1 MIAGLILEYLLIGIM
16 PNLYLIGQIVGK
28 NMTLFE
34 IVSWFFL
41 LIIIFV
47 PIRKNFSLKKM
58 KKLSFGTDLLIL
70 FLLTTATNVIIFTV
84 AVMNGSLYGAKS
96 RLIYGLIVFLSEF
109 FVFWSGIIRVYIY
122 SKQVSLK
129 LKLLGIFFGFVPIVN
144 LILLIKIISA
154 AKAEVSYE
162 TKFETEQLARDGKNL
177 CRTKYPILLVHGV
190 FFRDN
195 KLLNYWGRIPEVLK
209 RNGAD
214 LFYGQQQSALAVKD
228 SALEL
233 HNKIQEVLKQTGA
246 EKVNVIAHSKGGLD
260 TRYAIS
266 KYGADKY
273 IASLTT
279 VNTPHRGCIFV
290 DYLFSVIPESMRN
303 KMASTYNAGAKKLG
317 DTTPDF
323 IAAVTDL
330 SGSAC
335 EIFNSE
341 VKDSPN
347 VYYQSVGSM
356 SRNAKSGRFPL
367 NVSYPLVKA
376 KDGDNDGLVA
386 VTSMKWGDNFKFV
399 SVNGKRGVTHADMID
414 LNREN
419 IPDFNVRSFYV
430 NLVSDLKNKGF

>member
-1 MIAGLILEYLLIGIM
+1 MIAGLILEYLLIGVM
-16 PNLYLIGQIVGK
+16 PNLYLIDQMVGK

-70 FLLTTATNVIIFTV
+70 FLLTTATNITIFTV

-122 SKQVSLK
+122 SKQISLK

-162 TKFETEQLARDGKNL
+162 TKFENEQLARDGKNL
-177 CRTKYPILLVHGV
+177 CRTKYPLLLVHGV

-233 HNKIQEVLKQTGA
+233 HNKIKEVLNKQ
-246 EKVNVIAHSKGGLD
+246 
-260 TRYAIS
+260 
-266 KYGADKY
+266 
-273 IASLTT
+273 
-279 VNTPHRGCIFV
+279 
-290 DYLFSVIPESMRN
+290 
-303 KMASTYNAGAKKLG
+303 
-317 DTTPDF
+317 
-323 IAAVTDL
+323 
-330 SGSAC
+330 
-335 EIFNSE
+335 
-341 VKDSPN
+341 
-347 VYYQSVGSM
+347 
-356 SRNAKSGRFPL
+356 GR
-367 NVSYPLVKA
+367 
-376 KDGDNDGLVA
+376 
-386 VTSMKWGDNFKFV
+386 
-399 SVNGKRGVTHADMID
+399 KR
-414 LNREN
+414 
-419 IPDFNVRSFYV
+419 
-430 NLVSDLKNKGF
+430 